1 MSIGADVI
9 GQMAVAAQAQTTTTG
24 KPPKRRITTAK
35 ADAVERPEA
44 R

>member
-1 MSIGADVI
+1 MSIGADGI
-9 GQMAVAAQAQTTTTG
+9 GQVPVAAQAQTNATG
-24 KPPKRRITTAK
+24 KPPKKRTTTAK

>member
-9 GQMAVAAQAQTTTTG
+9 GQMPVSAQAQASPTG
-24 KPPKRRITTAK
+24 KPPKKRITTAK